1 MVDFAHEPTQEPAA
15 KVVLKT
21 KGDAA
26 LWVLPLVQK
35 IVEAVP
41 EETSENFIETTIAEF
56 SEGDPTKVFAALQT
70 LQELVSFITTAVA
83 VSVLQQLMTP
93 PPESKP

>member
-1 MVDFAHEPTQEPAA
+1 MVDFAHEPTQARA
-15 KVVLKT
+15 KVILKT

-41 EETSENFIETTIAEF
+41 EETSENFIETSIAQF
-56 SEGDPTKVFAALQT
+56 SEGDPNKVFAALQT
-70 LQELVSFITTAVA
+70 LSELVNFITTAAA
-83 VSVLQQLMTP
+83 VSVLQHLMTH